1 MADSVC
7 AALWSHAQVGVK
19 NSVSPCCRWGT
30 KPSDGDYVVNTV
42 SMSNGIQS
50 AIDSDYFNSARERML
65 NGEQLPE
72 CKQCTDEE
80 KKCGTSLRTSF
91 NNRYKQY
98 IGTTPKIRDLELVFS
113 THCNLACRMCWSG
126 ASSKWA
132 LIDNPG
138 LTADTSVVATDVNK
152 YDHDMSELDNIKM
165 VGGEPFLAK
174 DHYKYLENFIS
185 QSKNPENTTLTYHTN
200 GTIFPN
206 QKIIDYWKKIK
217 TVHIIVSVD
226 AYGELN
232 NYLRPGAANSWET
245 INKNIQKFKNI
256 EGVKIEVGLHTV
268 ITSINAM
275 HLHKLVEWIEQ
286 TIDGGL
292 SRASFDVTS
301 QPNHLS
307 VMHLVDSEKLKIRNY
322 INHTRNKLSNI
333 NNIEKIFGI
342 LELRLDETPKKRYTM
357 ADIANKE
364 KRLDD
369 YFKQDFW
376 SNQ

>member
-7 AALWSHAQVGVK
+7 AALWSHAMVE
-19 NSVSPCCRWGT
+19 VSMKVLPCCRWEEPQG
-30 KPSDGDYVVNTV
+30 PNTNAPHI
-42 SMSNGIQS
+42 SNGIQS
-50 AIDSDYFNSARERML
+50 AIDSDYFNSIREKML
-65 NGEQLPE
+65 ASEEIPQ

-80 KKCGTSLRTSF
+80 KACGTSLRKSF
-91 NNRYKQY
+91 NNRYSQY
-98 IGTTPKIRDLELVFS
+98 INTTPKIRDLELVFS
-113 THCNLACRMCWSG
+113 THCNLACRMCGSE

-138 LTADTSVVATDVNK
+138 LNVDTSVVATELKN

-174 DHYKYLENFIS
+174 DHYKYLESFIS
-185 QSKNPENTTLTYHTN
+185 QSNRPKNITLTYHTN

-206 QKIIDYWKKIK
+206 QNIINYWKKIK

-226 AYGELN
+226 AHGKLN
-232 NYLRPGAANSWET
+232 NYLRPGSTNGWET

-256 EGVKIEVGLHTV
+256 EGVNTIVKTHTV
-268 ITSINAM
+268 ITSINAL
-275 HLHKLVEWIEQ
+275 HLHKLIEWIDQ
-286 TIDGGL
+286 TIDNGL
-292 SRASFDVTS
+292 AHASFDVTS
-301 QPNHLS
+301 QPDHLS

-322 INHTRNKLSNI
+322 INYTRNKLSNI
-333 NNIEKIFGI
+333 NNIEKIVGI
-342 LELRLDETPKKRYTM
+342 LELGLDETPEKRYTI
-357 ADIANKE
+357 ADIATKE
-364 KRLDD
+364 KHLDD